1 MKLPFNDKKFI
12 FLLLAVFVAVSL
24 EILSVSG
31 IEIPMPYAPFIY
43 GILIL
48 GIGYRVL
55 WNGLQSLLRLK
66 FGNINLLMMIAVVAA
81 FYLREYPEATVVI
94 VLYIL
99 GEKLEDIGIENSL
112 SALDKLA
119 GEAPQTALVK
129 GKPEL
134 VPVEEIPVGTI
145 VQVKPHDKIPLDG
158 VITEGETAV
167 DESSI
172 TGEPIPK
179 EKSAGATV
187 FAGTLNK
194 HGFIEIRTTK
204 TVKDTTFAQI
214 IELTM
219 QAQGNKSDAQKFIQK
234 FAAIY
239 TPIIILLA
247 FLLFVV
253 PVFIFG
259 KDSAVW
265 LNQAISLLVISCPCA
280 LVISTPV
287 AIYAAIGN
295 ASSRGLLVKGGK
307 YLEAMAEVKAIG
319 LDKTRTITYGKP
331 VVSDVVPL
339 NGASKEELLACGAG
353 TELFSE
359 HPLAQA
365 IVDCSLK
372 EGFEPHKIRQFESL
386 VGKGAK
392 ARCITCEDN
401 AVFVGKWNSDAGE
414 NPEISREVETLIN
427 RFSAEGKTC
436 VILSCGNLIKGVI
449 ALTDEIKP
457 ESAEAIQAI
466 RTLGVEPVMITG
478 DSRQAAQYVASHT
491 GIERVFAEL
500 LPGGKT
506 EVVKQLQTEYRKVAM
521 VGDGVNDAPALVES
535 DVSIAM
541 AATGSDTA
549 IEVSDIALMNDKLSL
564 IPYLIRLSRKTIA
577 TIKQNTIGAIGVKIL
592 FILLAFLGYSNLVMA
607 IAADVGVMLAVVLIS
622 LRIMTF
628 NLKVS

>member
-1 MKLPFNDKKFI
+1 MKLPFSDKKFI
-12 FLLLAVFVAVSL
+12 FLLFAVLVAVSL
-24 EILSVSG
+24 EILSILG
-31 IEIPMPYAPFIY
+31 IDVPAPYAPFIY
-43 GILIL
+43 GIIIS
-48 GIGYRVL
+48 GMGYKVL
-55 WNGLQSLLRLK
+55 WNGLQSLFLLR
-66 FGNINLLMMIAVVAA
+66 FGNINLLMTIAVIAA
-81 FYLREYPEATVVI
+81 FYLGEYSEAAVVI

-112 SALDKLA
+112 SALDKLVS
-119 GEAPQTALVK
+119 EAPQTALVK
-129 GKPEL
+129 GKSEL
-134 VPVEEIPVGTI
+134 VPIEKIPVGTI
-145 VQVKPHDKIPLDG
+145 IQVRPHDKIPLDG
-158 VITEGETAV
+158 IITEGETAI

-179 EKSAGATV
+179 EKMVGATV

-194 HGFIEIRTTK
+194 HGFIELQTTK

-214 IELTM
+214 IELTTH
-219 QAQGNKSDAQKFIQK
+219 AQNNKSDAQKFIRK

-253 PVFIFG
+253 PVFILG
-259 KDSAVW
+259 KDLNIW

-295 ASSRGLLVKGGK
+295 ASNRGLLVKGGK
-307 YLEAMAEVKAIG
+307 YLETMAGVKAIG

-339 NGASKEELLACGAG
+339 NGSSKEELLACGAG

-365 IVDCSLK
+365 IVDCSK
-372 EGFEPHKIRQFESL
+372 RAGFEPHRIRQFESL

-392 ARCITCEDN
+392 AHCITCGDN
-401 AVFVGKWNSDAGE
+401 AVFVGKWDSIADDAGI
-414 NPEISREVETLIN
+414 NREVEMLIN

-436 VILSCGNLIKGVI
+436 VILSCGKRIKGVI

-457 ESAEAIQAI
+457 ESAEAIRAI
-466 RTLGVEPVMITG
+466 QSLGVEPVMITG
-478 DSRQAAQYVASHT
+478 DNRQAAQYVASLT
-491 GIERVFAEL
+491 GIGQVFAEL

-506 EVVKQLQTEYRKVAM
+506 ETIKELQAKYKKVAM
-521 VGDGVNDAPALVES
+521 VGDGVNDAPALAAS
-535 DVSIAM
+535 DVSVAM

-549 IEVSDIALMNDKLSL
+549 IEVSDVALMNDKLSL
-564 IPYLIRLSRKTIA
+564 IPYLIRLSRKTVA
-577 TIKQNTIGAIGVKIL
+577 TIKQNTAGAIGIKIL

-622 LRIMTF
+622 LRIMAF
-628 NLKVS
+628 K

>member
-1 MKLPFNDKKFI
+1 MKLPFHDKKFI
-12 FLLLAVFVAVSL
+12 FLLFAVLVAVSL
-24 EILSVSG
+24 EILSILG
-31 IEIPMPYAPFIY
+31 IGIPMPYAPFIY

-48 GIGYRVL
+48 GIGYKVL
-55 WNGLQSLLRLK
+55 WEGLLSLFKLR
-66 FGNINLLMMIAVVAA
+66 FGSINLLMMIAVVAA
-81 FYLREYPEATVVI
+81 FYLGEYSEAAVVI

-99 GEKLEDIGIENSL
+99 GEKLEDIGIESSM
-112 SALDKLA
+112 SALDKLVSD
-119 GEAPQTALVK
+119 APQTALVK

-134 VPVEEIPVGTI
+134 VPVEEIPVGTLI
-145 VQVKPHDKIPLDG
+145 QVRPHDKIPLDG
-158 VITEGETAV
+158 VITEGETSV

-179 EKSAGATV
+179 EKSIGETV

-204 TVKDTTFAQI
+204 AAKDTTFARI
-214 IELTM
+214 IELTT
-219 QAQGNKSDAQKFIQK
+219 QAQNNKSEAQQFIRK

-253 PVFIFG
+253 PVFIGG
-259 KDSAVW
+259 KDLSFW
-265 LNQAISLLVISCPCA
+265 LNQAITLLVISCPCA

-287 AIYAAIGN
+287 AVYAAIGN
-295 ASSRGLLVKGGK
+295 ASNKGILVKGGK

-319 LDKTRTITYGKP
+319 LDKTRTITSGKP

-339 NGASKEELLACGAG
+339 NGASEEELLACGAG

-365 IVDCSLK
+365 IVDCSRE
-372 EGFEPHKIRQFESL
+372 EGFEPHQIQQFESI
-386 VGKGAK
+386 VGKGAT
-392 ARCITCEDN
+392 ARCITCGDS
-401 AVFVGKWNSDAGE
+401 AVFVGKWNLVAGE
-414 NPEISREVETLIN
+414 KPEGYQEVETLIN

-436 VILSCGNLIKGVI
+436 VIVSCGDKIRGVI
-449 ALTDEIKP
+449 ALTDKIKP

-466 RTLGVEPVMITG
+466 RALGVEPVMITG
-478 DSRQAAQYVASHT
+478 DSGKAAQYVASQT
-491 GIERVFAEL
+491 GIEQVFAEL
-500 LPGGKT
+500 LPEGKT
-506 EVVKQLQTEYRKVAM
+506 EIVEKLQAKYQKVAM
-521 VGDGVNDAPALVES
+521 AGDGVNDAPALAQS

-564 IPYLIRLSRKTIA
+564 IPYLIRLSRRTVTTIRR
-577 TIKQNTIGAIGVKIL
+577 NTFGAIAVKIL

-607 IAADVGVMLAVVLIS
+607 IAADVGVMLVVVLIS
-622 LRIMTF
+622 LRIMAF
-628 NLKVS
+628 K

>member
-1 MKLPFNDKKFI
+1 M
-12 FLLLAVFVAVSL
+12 
-24 EILSVSG
+24 
-31 IEIPMPYAPFIY
+31 
-43 GILIL
+43 
-48 GIGYRVL
+48 
-55 WNGLQSLLRLK
+55 
-66 FGNINLLMMIAVVAA
+66 
-81 FYLREYPEATVVI
+81 
-94 VLYIL
+94 L
-99 GEKLEDIGIENSL
+99 GEKLEDIGIESSM
-112 SALDKLA
+112 SALDQLVS
-119 GEAPQTALVK
+119 EAPQTALVK
-129 GKPEL
+129 GKQEL
-134 VPVEEIPVGTI
+134 VPIEEIPVGTI

-158 VITEGETAV
+158 VITEGETSV

-179 EKSAGATV
+179 EKSIGETV

-204 TVKDTTFAQI
+204 AAKDTTFAQI
-214 IELTM
+214 IELTT
-219 QAQGNKSDAQKFIQK
+219 QAQNNKSKAQKFIQK

-253 PVFIFG
+253 PVFILG
-259 KDSAVW
+259 KDLSVW

-287 AIYAAIGN
+287 AVYAAIGN
-295 ASSRGLLVKGGK
+295 ASSKGILVKGGK
-307 YLEAMAEVKAIG
+307 YLEAMAEVRAIG

-331 VVSDVVPL
+331 VVSDIVPL
-339 NGASKEELLACGAG
+339 NGTSKEELLACGAG

-372 EGFEPHKIRQFESL
+372 EGFEPHKIQQFESL

-392 ARCITCEDN
+392 ARCITCGDSS
-401 AVFVGKWNSDAGE
+401 VFVGKWNLVAGE
-414 NPEISREVETLIN
+414 NPEVNREVETLIN

-436 VILSCGNLIKGVI
+436 VIVSCGNHIRGVI

-466 RTLGVEPVMITG
+466 RALGVEPVMITG
-478 DSRQAAQYVASHT
+478 DSRQAAQYVASQT
-491 GIERVFAEL
+491 GIKQVFAEL

-506 EVVKQLQTEYRKVAM
+506 EIVKKLQAEYRKVAM

-564 IPYLIRLSRKTIA
+564 IPYLIRLSRKTVT
-577 TIKQNTIGAIGVKIL
+577 TIKQNTIGAIGIKIL

-622 LRIMTF
+622 LRIMAF
-628 NLKVS
+628 K

>member
-1 MKLPFNDKKFI
+1 MKLPLNDQRFI
-12 FLLLAVFVAVSL
+12 FLLLAVLVAVSL
-24 EILSVSG
+24 EVLSILG
-31 IEIPMPYAPFIY
+31 IDIPMPYAPFIY
-43 GILIL
+43 GALIV
-48 GIGYRVL
+48 GIGYKVL
-55 WNGLQSLLRLK
+55 WSGLQSMFRLR
-66 FGNINLLMMIAVVAA
+66 FESINLLMTIAVIAA
-81 FYLREYPEATVVI
+81 FYLGEYSEAMVVI

-99 GEKLEDIGIENSL
+99 GEKLEDIGIENSM

-119 GEAPQTALVK
+119 SEAPQTALVK
-129 GKPEL
+129 GNPEL

-145 VQVKPHDKIPLDG
+145 VQIKPHDKIPLDG
-158 VITEGETAV
+158 VITEGETSV

-179 EKSAGATV
+179 DKTAGETV

-194 HGFIEIRTTK
+194 HGFIEIQTTK
-204 TVKDTTFAQI
+204 TAQNTTFAQI

-219 QAQGNKSDAQKFIQK
+219 QAQNNKSDAQKFIQK

-239 TPIIILLA
+239 TPIVILLA
-247 FLLFVV
+247 FLLFVI
-253 PVFIFG
+253 PVFVLG
-259 KDSAVW
+259 KDLSVW
-265 LNQAISLLVISCPCA
+265 LNQAITLLVISCPCA

-287 AIYAAIGN
+287 AVYAAIGN
-295 ASSRGLLVKGGK
+295 ASSKGLLVKGGK
-307 YLEAMAEVKAIG
+307 HFEAIAEVKAIG

-339 NGASKEELLACGAG
+339 NNASKEELLACGAG
-353 TELFSE
+353 LELFSE

-372 EGFEPHKIRQFESL
+372 EGYEPHQIRQFESL
-386 VGKGAK
+386 IGKGAK
-392 ARCITCEDN
+392 AHCITCNDS
-401 AVFVGKWNSDAGE
+401 AVFVGKWNPAAGE
-414 NPEISREVETLIN
+414 NPEINREVETLID

-436 VILSCGNLIKGVI
+436 VVVSCDNQIRGII

-457 ESAEAIQAI
+457 DSAEAIRAF
-466 RTLGVEPVMITG
+466 RALGVEPAMLTG
-478 DSRQAAQYVASHT
+478 DSLQAAQYVASQT
-491 GIERVFAEL
+491 GIEQVFAGL

-506 EVVKQLQTEYRKVAM
+506 EIVKRLQAEYRKVAM
-521 VGDGVNDAPALVES
+521 VGDGVNDAPALAES

-564 IPYLIRLSRKTIA
+564 IPYLIRLSRKTVA
-577 TIKQNTIGAIGVKIL
+577 TIKRNAFGAIAVKIL
-592 FILLAFLGYSNLVMA
+592 FILLAFFGYSNLIMA
-607 IAADVGVMLAVVLIS
+607 IAADVGVMLIVVLIS

-628 NLKVS
+628 K

>member
-24 EILSVSG
+24 EILSILG
-31 IEIPMPYAPFIY
+31 IDIPMPYAPFIY
-43 GILIL
+43 GSIIL
-48 GIGYRVL
+48 GIGYKVL
-55 WNGLQSLLRLK
+55 WEGLQSLFRLK
-66 FGNINLLMMIAVVAA
+66 VGSINLLMMIAVVAA
-81 FYLREYPEATVVI
+81 FYLGEYSEAAVVI

-99 GEKLEDIGIENSL
+99 GEKLEDIGIESSM
-112 SALDKLA
+112 SALDQLVS
-119 GEAPQTALVK
+119 EAPQTAFVK
-129 GKPEL
+129 GKQEL
-134 VPVEEIPVGTI
+134 VPIEEIPVGTI

-158 VITEGETAV
+158 VITEGETSV

-179 EKSAGATV
+179 EKSIGETV

-204 TVKDTTFAQI
+204 VAKDTTFAQI
-214 IELTM
+214 IELTT
-219 QAQGNKSDAQKFIQK
+219 QAQNNKSDAQKFIQK

-253 PVFIFG
+253 PVFILG
-259 KDSAVW
+259 KDLSVW

-287 AIYAAIGN
+287 AVYAAIGN
-295 ASSRGLLVKGGK
+295 ASSKGVLVKGGK
-307 YLEAMAEVKAIG
+307 YLEAMAEVRAIG

-331 VVSDVVPL
+331 VVSDIVPL

-372 EGFEPHKIRQFESL
+372 EGFEPHKIQQFESI

-392 ARCITCEDN
+392 ARCITCGDS
-401 AVFVGKWNSDAGE
+401 AVFVGKWNLVAGE
-414 NPEISREVETLIN
+414 NPEVNREVETLIN

-436 VILSCGNLIKGVI
+436 VIVSCGNHIRGVI

-457 ESAEAIQAI
+457 ESAKAIQAI
-466 RTLGVEPVMITG
+466 RALGVEPVMITG
-478 DSRQAAQYVASHT
+478 DSRQAAQYVASQT
-491 GIERVFAEL
+491 GIKQVFAEL

-506 EVVKQLQTEYRKVAM
+506 EIVKKLQAEYRKVAM

-564 IPYLIRLSRKTIA
+564 IPYLIRLSRKTVA
-577 TIKQNTIGAIGVKIL
+577 TIKQNTIGAIGIKIL

-607 IAADVGVMLAVVLIS
+607 IAADVGVMLVVVLIS
-622 LRIMTF
+622 LRIG
-628 NLKVS
+628 SGE

>member
-1 MKLPFNDKKFI
+1 
-12 FLLLAVFVAVSL
+12 
-24 EILSVSG
+24 
-31 IEIPMPYAPFIY
+31 
-43 GILIL
+43 
-48 GIGYRVL
+48 
-55 WNGLQSLLRLK
+55 
-66 FGNINLLMMIAVVAA
+66 MMIAVVAA
-81 FYLREYPEATVVI
+81 FYLGEYPEAAVVI

-99 GEKLEDIGIENSL
+99 GEKLEDIGIENSM

-129 GKPEL
+129 GRPEL

-145 VQVKPHDKIPLDG
+145 VRVKPHDKIPLDG
-158 VITEGETAV
+158 VITEGETSV

-179 EKSAGATV
+179 EKSVGETV

-204 TVKDTTFAQI
+204 TAKDTTFAQI

-219 QAQGNKSDAQKFIQK
+219 QAQNNKSDAQKFIQK
-234 FAAIY
+234 FAAVY

-253 PVFIFG
+253 PVFILG
-259 KDSAVW
+259 KDLSVW
-265 LNQAISLLVISCPCA
+265 LNQAITLLVISCPCA

-295 ASSRGLLVKGGK
+295 ASDKGLLVKGGK

-365 IVDCSLK
+365 IVDCSMK
-372 EGFEPHKIRQFESL
+372 EGFEPHKIQQFESL

-392 ARCITCEDN
+392 ARCITCDDN
-401 AVFVGKWNSDAGE
+401 AVFVGKWNPAAGE
-414 NPEISREVETLIN
+414 NPAVSQEIETLTN

-436 VILSCGNLIKGVI
+436 VIVNCGNQIRGII
-449 ALTDEIKP
+449 ALTDQIKP
-457 ESAEAIQAI
+457 ESAEAIQAL
-466 RTLGVEPVMITG
+466 RALGVEPVMITG
-478 DSRQAAQYVASHT
+478 DNRQAAQYVAFQT
-491 GIERVFAEL
+491 GIEQVFAEL

-506 EVVKQLQTEYRKVAM
+506 EIVRKLQAKYRKVAM
-521 VGDGVNDAPALVES
+521 AGDGVNDAPALAES

-549 IEVSDIALMNDKLSL
+549 IEISDIALMNDKLSL
-564 IPYLIRLSRKTIA
+564 IPYLIRLSRKTVA
-577 TIKQNTIGAIGVKIL
+577 TIKRNTIGAIGVKIL
-592 FILLAFLGYSNLVMA
+592 FILLAFFGYSNLVMA

-622 LRIMTF
+622 LRIMAF
-628 NLKVS
+628 R